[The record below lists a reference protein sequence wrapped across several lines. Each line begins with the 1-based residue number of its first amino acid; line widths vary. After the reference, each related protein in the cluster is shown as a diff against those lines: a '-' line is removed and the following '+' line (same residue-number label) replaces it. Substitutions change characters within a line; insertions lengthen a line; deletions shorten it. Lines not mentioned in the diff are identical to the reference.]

1 MTIEKHSDE
10 PKDVWER
17 FARLTGLFQSGD
29 SHLCVQHC
37 SVQPECVENCR
48 AVDDDSE
55 WEDDGGSL
63 IMSADAVKPLNAKDS
78 TPNSP
83 VKAAP
88 TAFSLSGD
96 ETNNCAFQLRW
107 ANLSGLEP
115 NPAFGSQE
123 EKMHHS
129 VLPLTSMPQDAGK
142 QRVGLP
148 TPRFFSGIPIKA
160 YMYKANASDAIDVE
174 LSGHL
179 ESLSDV
185 AQNVLALRR
194 VKAGKYEI
202 DGRQVQVYRG
212 GQDGMEAFVREDEVN
227 ACGIADMP
235 LKAYINLVATVAVS
249 LQRPGVSPTFVD
261 TGSSTALNKIRDDT
275 DDRYRAMRIACTQAE
290 LRNSGQYFTAST

>member
-1 MTIEKHSDE
+1 MAIEKLSDE
-10 PKDVWER
+10 PQDVWER

-29 SHLCVQHC
+29 SYLCVQHC

-48 AVDDDSE
+48 AADDDSE
-55 WEDDGGSL
+55 WEDDGGSI
-63 IMSADAVKPLNAKDS
+63 IMSADAVKPLNPKDS
-78 TPNSP
+78 TPHSP
-83 VKAAP
+83 VKVTP
-88 TAFSLSGD
+88 TGD
-96 ETNNCAFQLRW
+96 EANNYSAFQLRW

-115 NPAFGSQE
+115 NPASGYQE

-142 QRVGLP
+142 QRAGLP
-148 TPRFFSGIPIKA
+148 APRFFSGIPIKA

-174 LSGHL
+174 LQGHL
-179 ESLSDV
+179 QSLSDV

-194 VKAGKYEI
+194 VQAGKYEI

-212 GQDGMEAFVREDEVN
+212 GQDGMLAFVCEDEVN

-235 LKAYINLVATVAVS
+235 LKAYIDLVATVAVS

-290 LRNSGQYFTAST
+290 LRNSGQYFTAAT